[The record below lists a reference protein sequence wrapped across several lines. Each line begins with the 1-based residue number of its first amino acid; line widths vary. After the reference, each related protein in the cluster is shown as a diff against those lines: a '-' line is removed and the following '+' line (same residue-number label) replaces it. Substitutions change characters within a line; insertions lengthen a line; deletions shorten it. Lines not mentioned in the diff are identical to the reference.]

1 MVVSADEQVTTV
13 LWAIEVLEGR
23 VRAATSSEIGRLVRF
38 DEVELG
44 QVLCRAV
51 VGGWAEKLI
60 VRSEAERAGVRA
72 GTAVYRLTSMAD
84 HRSHA
89 PRLAS
94 ADGA

>member
-60 VRSEAERAGVRA
+60 VRSEAERAGVR
-72 GTAVYRLTSMAD
+72 VYRLTSMAD